1 MMIEEGTKFQITE
14 EAKGF
19 FNSAETMIVKTNN
32 GITIQFI
39 LGDSK
44 GHGSMPID
52 HLNYLLKKANL
63 TQISNDR
70 MLLDDE
76 NNNDEKIS

>member
-1 MMIEEGTKFQITE
+1 MLIEEGTKYQITE

-32 GITIQFI
+32 GITVQFI

-70 MLLDDE
+70 IQLDEDKNE
-76 NNNDEKIS
+76 EKIS

>member
-1 MMIEEGTKFQITE
+1 MLIEEGTKYQITE
-14 EAKGF
+14 EVKGF

-32 GITIQFI
+32 GITVQFI

-70 MLLDDE
+70 ILLDE
-76 NNNDEKIS
+76 EKNEEKIS